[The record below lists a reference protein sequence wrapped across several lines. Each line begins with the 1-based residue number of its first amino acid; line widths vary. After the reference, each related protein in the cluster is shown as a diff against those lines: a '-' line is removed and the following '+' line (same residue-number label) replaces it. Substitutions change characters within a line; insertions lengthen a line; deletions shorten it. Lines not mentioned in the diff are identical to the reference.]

1 MMIETAGTKI
11 LGMATIGRH
20 PTVANALIHS
30 HDDEH
35 SSFKKVI

>member
-1 MMIETAGTKI
+1 MMIGTAGTKI

-20 PTVANALIHS
+20 HTVANAIVHS
-30 HDDEH
+30 NDYEQ